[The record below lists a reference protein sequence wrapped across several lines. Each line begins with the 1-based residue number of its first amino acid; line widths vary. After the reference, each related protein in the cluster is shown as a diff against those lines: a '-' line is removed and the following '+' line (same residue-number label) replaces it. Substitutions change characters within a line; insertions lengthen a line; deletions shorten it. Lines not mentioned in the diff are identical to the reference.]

1 MRKEDKSINIE
12 MIASAISESAHFYL
26 VDLTALNAEKTSA
39 LRRKCFEKDI
49 KLMVIKNKLLHKAL
63 ENLEGD
69 FSPVYSSLKGSTAIM
84 FSNVGNTP
92 AKLIKEYIKEG
103 IPSLKAAYVEGGFY
117 VGAEQLENLVSIK
130 SKEEVIADVI
140 ALLQSPAKNVI
151 SALQSGGNTIHGVL
165 KTLGER

>member
-1 MRKEDKSINIE
+1 MRKEDKSTNIE
-12 MIASAISESAHFYL
+12 MIASTVSEYAHFYL

-69 FSPVYSSLKGSTAIM
+69 FSPVYSSLKGATALM
-84 FSNVGNTP
+84 FSNVGNVP
-92 AKLIKEYIKEG
+92 AKLIKEYLKEG

-151 SALQSGGNTIHGVL
+151 SALQCGGNTIHGVL